1 MIKKAGGDESGIGKK
16 QFKSIMLPIMQDQ
29 LLSQEDNV
37 EDLRLKFLEADLD
50 GSGALSVDELY
61 AALKKAGAQV
71 TSEDI
76 VQLVTEI
83 DVDRDGELDID
94 EFIALMTHGG

>member
-1 MIKKAGGDESGIGKK
+1 
-16 QFKSIMLPIMQDQ
+16 MLPIMQEQ

-37 EDLRLKFLEADLD
+37 EDLRKRFREADVD

-61 AALKKAGAQV
+61 AVLKKNGAQV

-76 VQLVTEI
+76 V
-83 DVDRDGELDID
+83 
-94 EFIALMTHGG
+94 